1 MMKRIILILAAAL
14 CLLGGQARAEDAPA
28 ELPPELRQAVP
39 EAAELVTGDA
49 GESFGLLSGI
59 RSLLEEALAGGR
71 TLLTSGIRSA
81 AAIMAGVILLGVVES
96 AAPAGGELLER
107 YGTAVGALWV
117 TAMAAGDLNALI
129 GLGRET
135 ITEISLLGKALLPAL
150 AAAEAA
156 SGGITAASV
165 RQVAAVFFSGV
176 LLTVIER
183 ILLPAVYLYI
193 GVAAAAAVV
202 EGEALERVGELLK
215 KAVGWVLGGLLTVF
229 VTYLTISGAVAGAA
243 DAHAVKLAK
252 SAVSAAVPVVG
263 GILSDA
269 AESVLAGAGLLR
281 GGDAGY
287 PGSAGGLSDAVPPSG
302 LPIPVLPGR
311 VPGFGGGGTE
321 KADQTDRHAGGRLRS
336 GAGHD
341 GDLGGAAAH
350 FPALV
355 HDGAGAGLGG
365 MV

>member
-1 MMKRIILILAAAL
+1 MKRVILILGAVL
-14 CLLGGQARAEDAPA
+14 CLLGGQARAEEAVP
-28 ELPPELRQAVP
+28 ELSPELRQAAP

-49 GESFGLLSGI
+49 GEGFGLLSGI
-59 RSLLEEALAGGR
+59 RTLLEEALAGGR
-71 TLLTSGIRSA
+71 TFLTSGIRSA
-81 AAIMAGVILLGVVES
+81 AAIMAGTILLGVMES
-96 AAPAGGELLER
+96 AAPAGGELLGR

-135 ITEISLLGKALLPAL
+135 ITEISLLGKVLLPAL

-156 SGGITAASV
+156 SGGVTAASV
-165 RQVAAVFFSGV
+165 RQVAAVFFSSL

-193 GVAAAAAVV
+193 GIAAASAVV

-263 GILSDA
+263 GILSEA

-281 GGDAGY
+281 GMVGTVGVLALL
-287 PGSAGGLSDAVPPSG
+287 GSCLAPFL
-302 LPIPVLPGR
+302 
-311 VPGFGGGGTE
+311 
-321 KADQTDRHAGGRLRS
+321 H
-336 GAGHD
+336 
-341 GDLGGAAAH
+341 LGCQYLLYQGAALVASAAG
-350 FPALV
+350 PKKLTKLIAMLADAL
-355 HDGAGAGLGG
+355 GLVLA
-365 MV
+365 MTAASALLLVISLVSAVTAVSP

>member
-1 MMKRIILILAAAL
+1 MRECILPWKEEMRMMKRIILILAAAL

-229 VTYLTISGAVAGAA
+229 VT
-243 DAHAVKLAK
+243 
-252 SAVSAAVPVVG
+252 
-263 GILSDA
+263 
-269 AESVLAGAGLLR
+269 
-281 GGDAGY
+281 
-287 PGSAGGLSDAVPPSG
+287 
-302 LPIPVLPGR
+302 
-311 VPGFGGGGTE
+311 
-321 KADQTDRHAGGRLRS
+321 
-336 GAGHD
+336 
-341 GDLGGAAAH
+341 
-350 FPALV
+350 
-355 HDGAGAGLGG
+355 
-365 MV
+365 

>member
-1 MMKRIILILAAAL
+1 MHVMRKTILLLTALL
-14 CLLGGQARAEDAPA
+14 CLLGGQALAADETPA
-28 ELPPELRQAVP
+28 LPPELRQAAP

-49 GESFGLLSGI
+49 GEGFGLLSGI
-59 RSLLEEALAGGR
+59 RSLLGEALENGKAF
-71 TLLTSGIRSA
+71 LTSGIRSA

-96 AAPAGGELLER
+96 AAPAGGELLGR
-107 YGTAVGALWV
+107 YGSAVGALWV

-135 ITEISLLGKALLPAL
+135 IAEISLLGKALLPAL

-156 SGGITAASV
+156 SGGITAASA

-176 LLTVIER
+176 LLALIER
-183 ILLPAVYLYI
+183 VLLPAVYLYI

-202 EGEALERVGELLK
+202 EGEALERIGELLK
-215 KAVGWVLGGLLTVF
+215 KAVGWVLGGLLAAF
-229 VTYLTISGAVAGAA
+229 VTYLTVSGAVAGAA

-281 GGDAGY
+281 GMVGTLGTLALLGACLTPFLHLGCQYLFYQAASLVSAAAGPKKLTKLIAMLGDAFALVLAMVGA
-287 PGSAGGLSDAVPPSG
+287 SAVVLLVALLSSVTA
-302 LPIPVLPGR
+302 L
-311 VPGFGGGGTE
+311 VPG
-321 KADQTDRHAGGRLRS
+321 
-336 GAGHD
+336 
-341 GDLGGAAAH
+341 
-350 FPALV
+350 
-355 HDGAGAGLGG
+355 
-365 MV
+365 